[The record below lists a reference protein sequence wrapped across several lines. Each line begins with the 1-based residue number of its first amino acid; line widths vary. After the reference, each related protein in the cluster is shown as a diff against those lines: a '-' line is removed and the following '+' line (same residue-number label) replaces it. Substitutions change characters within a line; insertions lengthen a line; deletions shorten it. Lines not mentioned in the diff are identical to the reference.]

1 MKIAIIGA
9 GAMGS
14 LFGGLLCKSGNE
26 VWFIDVWQEHV
37 NAIRERGLKMCGE
50 GGDFIVTP
58 RATTQ
63 AREAGRVDLIVLFVK
78 GFHTESAMQNVL
90 DLIDEKTL
98 VLTLQNGLGNV
109 EIIKNFILRE
119 QILFGMTTLTSD
131 LMGPGEIF
139 MSFAGEGETSIQPAG
154 ERWDEANAVAEVFNK
169 AALHTVVAENVKQH
183 IWEKLVVNCNYNT
196 YCALLGLS
204 VGQLVNCPASRSLL
218 ETTTL
223 EISAVASAAGFDLPY
238 ERAWK
243 HLMEVGEEARA
254 HYPSMVMDI
263 RNQRQ
268 TEIDFLNGAV
278 AREGKRYGVPTPVNE
293 TAVSLIKIL
302 ESTYH
307 HRSASK

>member
-26 VWFIDVWQEHV
+26 VWFIDVWEEHI
-37 NAIRERGLKMCGE
+37 NAIREHGLRMCGG
-50 GGDFIVTP
+50 GGDIIVNP
-58 RATTQ
+58 CATTQ
-63 AREAGRVDLIVLFVK
+63 ARDAGRVDLIILFVK
-78 GFHTESAMQNVL
+78 GFHTEKAIQGVL
-90 DLIDEKTL
+90 DLIDDQTA

-109 EIIKNFILRE
+109 EIIEKFISRE

-131 LMGPGEIF
+131 LMGPGKIF

-154 ERWDEANAVAEVFNK
+154 ARWNDARLVKEVFNR

-196 YCALLGLS
+196 YCALLGLN
-204 VGQLVNCPASRSLL
+204 VGQLIDCAASRSLL
-218 ETTTL
+218 EVTTR
-223 EISAVASAAGFDLPY
+223 EISAVASAAGFKLSYD
-238 ERAWK
+238 RAWE

-263 RNQRQ
+263 RHQRQ
-268 TEIDFLNGAV
+268 TEIEFLNGAV
-278 AREGKRYGVPTPVNE
+278 VREGKKHGVPTPANE

-307 HRSASK
+307 YRNESK